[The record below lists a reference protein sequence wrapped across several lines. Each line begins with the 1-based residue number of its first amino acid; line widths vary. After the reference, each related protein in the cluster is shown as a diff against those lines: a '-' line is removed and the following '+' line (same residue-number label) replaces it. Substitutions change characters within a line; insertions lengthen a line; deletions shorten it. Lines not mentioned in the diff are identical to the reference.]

1 MQNPNK
7 RVIAPFANT
16 RLNPFLY
23 ACALALI
30 VMMLIK
36 AVAPTHAAISTSSS
50 AASALRG
57 QLDRSTELLTI
68 EGEGTSFLALQNRTL
83 AADLLGGAVL
93 LTNANNDWIDRTLEL
108 RTGLAS
114 QGWDLMMAE
123 PSFENA
129 DNRLR
134 AQLLIDRLREQGNGR
149 ILLIATGAQAA
160 NAITLASTAADIR
173 LVLFNASSETLALS
187 DLEAQMQTLGAAPT
201 IELYTRDTQLS
212 EAAQRHKIAQQ
223 MEIETYSA
231 RQLFGPLMSSS
242 ILNRATSKQI
252 LGAIKTLII
261 KSEQNAG

>member
-1 MQNPNK
+1 MQNPIK
-7 RVIAPFANT
+7 RVTVPIT
-16 RLNPFLY
+16 HTGLNPRLA
-23 ACALALI
+23 ACAI
-30 VMMLIK
+30 TVMLMLVN
-36 AVAPTHAAISTSSS
+36 AVAPAYAAISTSSNE
-50 AASALRG
+50 ASAFRG

-68 EGEGTSFLALQNRTL
+68 EGGTTSFLALQNRTL
-83 AADLLGGAVL
+83 SADLLGGAVL
-93 LTNANNDWIDRTLEL
+93 LTNANSDWIDRTREL
-108 RTGLAS
+108 RTGLAI

-123 PSFENA
+123 PSFDNA
-129 DNRLR
+129 ENRLR

-149 ILLIATGAQAA
+149 ILLIATGLQAA
-160 NAITLASTAADIR
+160 NAITLASTAPDIR

-231 RQLFGPLMSSS
+231 RQLFGPLMSTST
-242 ILNRATSKQI
+242 LNRATSKQI

-261 KSEQNAG
+261 ESEQNAG